1 MENELYGVSNF
12 KQFNINFLLKFGF
25 CLMID
30 LQIKCT
36 GTPGHGSLLHENT
49 AGEKLHYVINKFM
62 NWREHEKLRMKS
74 CKLNSGDVTSINLT
88 MVNGGC
94 QINVVPPELTVS
106 FDVRLSIAVDVM
118 TIENTVR
125 KWCEEA
131 GEGVTLEFIA
141 KSPFIQPT
149 LIGPEN
155 PWWVTFKNECDKM

>member
-1 MENELYGVSNF
+1 MALVIQF
-12 KQFNINFLLKFGF
+12 QQFNVNFLLKFDF
-25 CLMID
+25 YLLID

-49 AGEKLHYVINKFM
+49 AGEKLHYIINKFM

-74 CKLNSGDVTSINLT
+74 CKLTSGDITSINLT

-94 QINVVPPELTVS
+94 QINVVPPELTVC
-106 FDVRLSIAVDVM
+106 FDVRLSIAVDV
-118 TIENTVR
+118 TTVENTVR
-125 KWCEEA
+125 NWCEEA
-131 GEGVTLEFIA
+131 GEGVTLEFIC

-149 LIGPEN
+149 LVESEN